1 MDKVDTVD
9 KVDKVDMV
17 VKEVLLI
24 TELNGTKD
32 SDISIREQMEL
43 GTKDLTDISML
54 VMVS

>member
-1 MDKVDTVD
+1 MDKVDT
-9 KVDKVDMV
+9 VDKVDMV